1 MILNYE
7 SYKFE
12 AKKENEKYFNRVYKS
27 RADRAEMTSKLL
39 LSISILIRHC
49 DLSQWRHPE

>member
-1 MILNYE
+1 MVLNYE
-7 SYKFE
+7 SYKLE